1 MHCYNDIPWQAS
13 AGVEFQW
20 PSHESNWRRW
30 YLAIHT
36 SAYQESSWYP
46 STSVQFGRMLQVPDD
61 NQRFRYGME
70 WYTEGLRS
78 QRFNHTGGNTPIP
91 WNEVPVEQYV
101 AIGAWYDF

>member
-1 MHCYNDIPWQAS
+1 
-13 AGVEFQW
+13 
-20 PSHESNWRRW
+20 
-30 YLAIHT
+30 
-36 SAYQESSWYP
+36 
-46 STSVQFGRMLQVPDD
+46 MLQVPDD